1 MKENK
6 NIVVNISTATILKT
20 LAIFV
25 GIVFLY
31 LIKEALAILFISLVV
46 ASAIDPMIDIMQR
59 HKIPRSL
66 GIVIIYLVVLIVLS
80 GIVAL
85 LIPPL
90 VEQFSDLANRFPQ
103 YLSVFDRYFNGTSQ
117 SADLSQLQELRRGL
131 QSVEGAFAQFGSG
144 FLSAISG
151 FVGSVIAFLGILVLT
166 FYLTVEEKGMK
177 SFVRQVVPTAY
188 QPYTI
193 QKINHIQMKLGHWL
207 RGQLILSGVIGLLTY
222 IGLLIIGVDYALVI
236 ALVAAVTELVP
247 FIGPVIAAVIAIF
260 LAINQSLLQ
269 ALFVFILFLIIQ
281 QLENQVIV
289 PKVMQKAVG
298 LNPIVVLIVL
308 LIGAQLAGVV
318 GMILAVPTATIVASF
333 AEDLLEEK
341 RLREQVLED

>member
-6 NIVVNISTATILKT
+6 NIVVNISTATILKI

-25 GIVFLY
+25 GLVFLV
-31 LIKEALAILFISLVV
+31 LIKEALAILFISLVI
-46 ASAIDPMIDIMQR
+46 ASAIDPLIDMMQR

-66 GIVIIYLVVLIVLS
+66 GIVIIYLVALIVLS

-90 VEQFSDLANRFPQ
+90 VEQFTDLVNRFPQ
-103 YLSVFDRYFNGTSQ
+103 YFSVFDRYFKGSSS
-117 SADLSQLQELRRGL
+117 SADLSQLQDLRRGL

-151 FVGSVIAFLGILVLT
+151 FVGSVVAFLGILVLT

-177 SFVRQVVPTAY
+177 GFVRSVVPTAY
-188 QPYTI
+188 QPYVI

-247 FIGPVIAAVIAIF
+247 FIGPIIAAVIAIF

-269 ALFVFILFLIIQ
+269 ALFVFILFVIIQ

-298 LNPIVVLIVL
+298 LNPIIVLIVL
-308 LIGAQLAGVV
+308 LIGAQLAGVL

-341 RLREQVLED
+341 RSREQALED